1 MAKDYIK
8 GTDSVPKVGR
18 FGSNYSLIIHE
29 GPCSTSLF
37 RGLLFHADLL
47 QMTKQ
52 TWGKSS
58 KIVDQQASLRHSKR
72 KPKLFQVV
80 LEKNLLS
87 RNQQKVLKNDL
98 QNQLYR
104 KTL

>member
-52 TWGKSS
+52 TWGKSKS
-58 KIVDQQASLRHSKR
+58 LEHVCVCVLSSPFKIKD
-72 KPKLFQVV
+72 
-80 LEKNLLS
+80 
-87 RNQQKVLKNDL
+87 
-98 QNQLYR
+98 
-104 KTL
+104 

>member
-8 GTDSVPKVGR
+8 GTDSVPKLGR

-52 TWGKSS
+52 TWSKSTDS
-58 KIVDQQASLRHSKR
+58 TAMAIDTAMAI
-72 KPKLFQVV
+72 
-80 LEKNLLS
+80 
-87 RNQQKVLKNDL
+87 
-98 QNQLYR
+98 
-104 KTL
+104 

>member
-58 KIVDQQASLRHSKR
+58 LHGDFSLFA
-72 KPKLFQVV
+72 LFAV
-80 LEKNLLS
+80 E
-87 RNQQKVLKNDL
+87 
-98 QNQLYR
+98 
-104 KTL
+104 TI